1 MRLHQAR
8 RSTRKTYLVV
18 LLVASIVMVV
28 IPSAFS
34 GKLISLVQILI
45 PFQHGA
51 AIAGDAIDGALDD
64 GGRPVSRDTYDEL
77 QRKKAA
83 LEHRVAAL
91 AMRVEDLEREVD
103 ILTATRLWNAEG
115 GGIGTLGKL
124 IPAEIIAGDLLPWRS
139 SQLVNAGTLKGVDRG
154 SPVTSCEFTIDEGKA
169 GGVSD
174 GMAVLLGEVFIGHVE
189 QAGTHAARVRLLSDV
204 GMESKVRIGRF
215 TDDGFASLDS
225 YFWLTGRGSGIME
238 IGDAQ
243 KRDVD
248 AGLIAVGDFVLSDP
262 STGALPT
269 AMTIGKISAIE
280 PDRDNP
286 LHSILTIEGAVDVSS
301 LRRVYVY
308 AHEAE
313 GIPDPRIP

>member
-1 MRLHQAR
+1 
-8 RSTRKTYLVV
+8 
-18 LLVASIVMVV
+18 
-28 IPSAFS
+28 
-34 GKLISLVQILI
+34 
-45 PFQHGA
+45 
-51 AIAGDAIDGALDD
+51 
-64 GGRPVSRDTYDEL
+64 
-77 QRKKAA
+77 
-83 LEHRVAAL
+83 
-91 AMRVEDLEREVD
+91 
-103 ILTATRLWNAEG
+103 
-115 GGIGTLGKL
+115 
-124 IPAEIIAGDLLPWRS
+124 
-139 SQLVNAGTLKGVDRG
+139 
-154 SPVTSCEFTIDEGKA
+154 
-169 GGVSD
+169 
-174 GMAVLLGEVFIGHVE
+174 
-189 QAGTHAARVRLLSDV
+189 
-204 GMESKVRIGRF
+204 
-215 TDDGFASLDS
+215 
-225 YFWLTGRGSGIME
+225 ME